1 MKRLVVVL
9 VASVV
14 AACSTV
20 PRSEPVKIV
29 DYVCDGGKG
38 FAVTYLPEQDRALI
52 DIEGSR
58 FRLQAESADGAEQ
71 RFGCDVLTLSR
82 RAALARVDMQGEHL
96 YENCRARN

>member
-1 MKRLVVVL
+1 MKRLPVVL
-9 VASVV
+9 AAGFV

-20 PRSEPVKIV
+20 PREPMQIV
-29 DYVCDGGKG
+29 DYVCEGGKG
-38 FAVTYLPEQDRALI
+38 FAVTYLPGQDGALI

-58 FRLQAESADGAEQ
+58 FRLQAEAADGGEQ

-82 RAALARVDMQGEHL
+82 RAELARVDMQGEHL